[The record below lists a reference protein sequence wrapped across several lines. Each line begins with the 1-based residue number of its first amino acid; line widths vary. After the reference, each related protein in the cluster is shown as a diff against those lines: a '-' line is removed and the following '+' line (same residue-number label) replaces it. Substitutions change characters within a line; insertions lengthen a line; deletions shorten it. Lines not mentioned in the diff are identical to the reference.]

1 MYNLKNTNKFKEFDS
16 LNSPPNTI
24 CSHVMQIIF
33 AMVLLMSPAL
43 SNSTRAT
50 HSSNSY
56 SSAVDIRNTTTKIID
71 ITLTTRR
78 ITTDYFNT

>member
-24 CSHVMQIIF
+24 CSHVMQIIL
-33 AMVLLMSPAL
+33 AMVLLMSPAF

-50 HSSNSY
+50 HSSDSY